1 MSNRTRNKEVKIF
14 FNEDEFNKLN
24 EDLFESANNANKFAN
39 ILEIPTANISRWEQG
54 VSTPPEYVVKLIEK
68 VLRFE
73 GYLE

>member
-1 MSNRTRNKEVKIF
+1 MRTATG
-14 FNEDEFNKLN
+14 L
-24 EDLFESANNANKFAN
+24 SQNKFAN

>member
-1 MSNRTRNKEVKIF
+1 MMTIKEMRTATG
-14 FNEDEFNKLN
+14 L
-24 EDLFESANNANKFAN
+24 SQNKFAN

-54 VSTPPEYVVKLIEK
+54 GATPPEYVVKLIEK